1 MGVVMPLAMLVGQ
14 HTAADVVVLV
24 AAALL
29 VAIAGVPLAR
39 HLRSS
44 PSNAPDHLPHRSA
57 MEDQVAV
64 AINRYS
70 TRWGGGWTK
79 KEGSQ

>member
-1 MGVVMPLAMLVGQ
+1 MPLAMLVGRR
-14 HTAADVVVLV
+14 TAADVVVLV

-29 VAIAGVPLAR
+29 VVIAGVPLAR
-39 HLRSS
+39 HLRNS

-57 MEDQVAV
+57 LEDQAAA
-64 AINRYS
+64 AIDRYS
-70 TRWGGGWTK
+70 TRWGGGWRE